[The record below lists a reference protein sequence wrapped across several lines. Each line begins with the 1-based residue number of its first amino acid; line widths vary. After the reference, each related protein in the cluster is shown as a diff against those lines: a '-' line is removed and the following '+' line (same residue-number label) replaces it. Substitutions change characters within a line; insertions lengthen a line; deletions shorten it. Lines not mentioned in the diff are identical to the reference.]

1 MGHQGWVGINGGSR
15 AGDPLPQEPGAGA
28 VAGTAFMSVGCGCA
42 CVNDAPVIGPRCPG
56 TSHAGLSDLYPAPS
70 LQDTG
75 RAPREAQAFPGR
87 PSKLVLLGG
96 PPPQQ
101 GTPGHSDSRI
111 PPSHPCDPVLFVT
124 NTAPLRRTSC
134 FCAIITHLARAAPSW
149 SRHPLPPS
157 FPWPIPGSPKTVNI
171 CSPCSAGLPLLNAN
185 KQAHQH
191 PGTSPH
197 PSYLWD
203 PDAN

>member
-15 AGDPLPQEPGAGA
+15 AGGPLPQEPGAGA

-42 CVNDAPVIGPRCPG
+42 CVNNAPVIGPRCPG
-56 TSHAGLSDLYPAPS
+56 TSHAGLSDLHPAPS

-87 PSKLVLLGG
+87 PSKLVLLGV

-134 FCAIITHLARAAPSW
+134 FCARPPARVKFHGVGRGPSAGDGP
-149 SRHPLPPS
+149 HT
-157 FPWPIPGSPKTVNI
+157 GSPVTLRS
-171 CSPCSAGLPLLNAN
+171 CSGRVGDRRGHPPGPCSVSDLCCTRGAEAGICPLSC
-185 KQAHQH
+185 
-191 PGTSPH
+191 P
-197 PSYLWD
+197 
-203 PDAN
+203 